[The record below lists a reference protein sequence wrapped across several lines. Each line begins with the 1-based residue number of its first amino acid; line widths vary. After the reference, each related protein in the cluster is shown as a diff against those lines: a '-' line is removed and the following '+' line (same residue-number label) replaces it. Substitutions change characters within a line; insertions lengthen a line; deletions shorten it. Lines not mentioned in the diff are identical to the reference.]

1 MIGRHN
7 MVQGRV
13 VETIVKHLNLSY
25 KEIHQNKTIR
35 LDKLLKLSQVN
46 IDAYNRMRPDVY
58 FWTEIED
65 EEKLYGIRKL
75 YVIEFTIP
83 FGR

>member
-1 MIGRHN
+1 

-13 VETIVKHLNLSY
+13 IKAILKHQNLSY
-25 KEIHQNKTIR
+25 EEMHQNKAIT
-35 LDKLLKLSQVN
+35 LNKLLKLSQVN

-65 EEKLYGIRKL
+65 EEKLYAIRKL
-75 YVIEFTIP
+75 YVIEFAIP
-83 FGR
+83 FGRGT